1 MNIRVTFTA
10 DVTSFEP
17 RMDAITFSEIVHKAL
32 METLMRKL
40 HVGTR
45 RENRLDAP
53 SKDLIVDWNG
63 SINGNTEI
71 NRIDDTSVE
80 DTYEEIDESTTA

>member
-17 RMDAITFSEIVHKAL
+17 RMDAEQFSEMLHNAL
-32 METLMRKL
+32 METVMVKL

-45 RENRLDAP
+45 REDRLDAP
-53 SKDLIVDWNG
+53 SKDLNVDWG
-63 SINGNTEI
+63 GTIDGNTKI
-71 NRIDDTSVE
+71 NRIDTSVE
-80 DTYEEIDESTTA
+80 DTYKETDA

>member
-17 RMDAITFSEIVHKAL
+17 RMDAEQFSEMLHNAL
-32 METLMRKL
+32 METVMAKL

-45 RENRLDAP
+45 RADRL
-53 SKDLIVDWNG
+53 SLIH
-63 SINGNTEI
+63 I
-71 NRIDDTSVE
+71 
-80 DTYEEIDESTTA
+80 